1 MRQDMN
7 SSRKIIKSKKNKNMY
22 NMLIFKKF
30 IKLYILHDNL
40 YNLTKKLS
48 KYLYS
53 IDKNK
58 NV

>member
-1 MRQDMN
+1 MRQDMS
-7 SSRKIIKSKKNKNMY
+7 SSRKIIKLKTRMY
-22 NMLIFKKF
+22 SMLVFKKF
-30 IKLYILHDNL
+30 IKLSILHDNL

-48 KYLYS
+48 KYLCS

>member
-1 MRQDMN
+1 
-7 SSRKIIKSKKNKNMY
+7 
-22 NMLIFKKF
+22 MLIFKKF